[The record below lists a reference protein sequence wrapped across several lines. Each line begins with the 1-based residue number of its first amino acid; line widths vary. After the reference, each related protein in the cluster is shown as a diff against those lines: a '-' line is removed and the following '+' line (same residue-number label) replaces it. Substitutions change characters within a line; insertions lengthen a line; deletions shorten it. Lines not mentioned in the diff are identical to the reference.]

1 MKLEELL
8 KLKRFE
14 KPSEAQWEAF
24 DSQLKNKMLLCIVN
38 EDRKPAKRCFKL
50 SLISLSAC
58 LLFAVG
64 FLLSSILPSED
75 RELDS
80 IALVQVDESPD
91 FTQNIY
97 LKNEVISQAFDKPA
111 SRALTKE
118 EASAPKTNYIAN
130 TLGNIQIG
138 GF

>member
-64 FLLSSILPSED
+64 FLLSSILQSED

-91 FTQNIY
+91 FTQNIGS
-97 LKNEVISQAFDKPA
+97 I
-111 SRALTKE
+111 
-118 EASAPKTNYIAN
+118 PKVVE
-130 TLGNIQIG
+130 
-138 GF
+138 